1 MSFETLE
8 SLTDLE
14 IYIHIDKLEPI
25 EQWLT
30 SHFGHITA
38 VRSKGR
44 TRTLTALWQEQP
56 VEIFL
61 CRDAGHTGFSSVT
74 FNRKDIP
81 WHNDVECARDACLAL
96 GVEIRCSESAWK
108 EGDDPD
114 VWYSVTR
121 QGESRIVWKTE

>member
-8 SLTDLE
+8 TLPDLE
-14 IYIHIDKLEPI
+14 IYVKLDRLEPI
-25 EQWLT
+25 EQWLS
-30 SHFGHITA
+30 SHFGSLTA

-44 TRTLTALWQEQP
+44 TRTHMALWQGLP

-74 FNRKDIP
+74 FSRKDIP

-96 GVEIRCSESAWK
+96 GVEIRCSESAWT

-114 VWYSVTR
+114 LWYSVAP